1 MRTTLLFLSLLVA
14 AGCDSNPPTD
24 IDAGDTP
31 DAGGSD
37 AGTDAGPPAGPASVL
52 YDPGSD
58 GFFDTPFP
66 SDLRTDATGSP
77 DLSGFPNSR
86 AIVADGIELLAG
98 ERPGFSPLT
107 SVYFRFTGPLDE
119 SALPAP
125 ADVDEASSPIVLIDV
140 DPDSPELGRRF
151 PAHVS
156 FHAASTRFFSANTLT
171 VRPVPGIDLHPGRT
185 YAVAILDGLLASDG
199 SAVTPND
206 AFDALKG
213 GADAHYAT
221 LFDALEGQGI
231 SRDDVLVAAMFT
243 TSDPATELD
252 TARAWIHAQDLPMVV
267 DWARAGQTPRVA
279 SYTAA
284 FETYELMSGEPPYM
298 QFGDTVIRFDD
309 AGEPEVVNRR
319 RVEIGISV
327 PVGDAPAEGI
337 PIVLYGHGTGG
348 DEGSHLRGEGPGLA
362 DVGWAAIGFEAAL
375 HGQRFEDGFMVEN
388 LLTSNPVA
396 AREVVRQTVID
407 MLLMFRMLAEG
418 AFTIPAE
425 ITGDAAIAFDTSRV
439 AYMGHSQGAQEGAVL
454 LGVEPTLQAA
464 FLSAGGEAG
473 VISVVDRELR
483 PGTTIACL
491 LAALVME
498 DCDVMLED
506 HPVIS
511 LLVQPVLDP
520 ADPPAYNHRV
530 LRERPDGWAA
540 PSIAMTEGLEDA
552 FTSPRG
558 IEALAVAIGL
568 PIVEPVAQ
576 MTLPYELSGLGSL
589 APPVSANL
597 SVGGVMTTGGVMQF
611 PEDGHFAIYRNE
623 DAENRYLRFF
633 ESLLAD
639 GVPTL
644 VGPM

>member
-1 MRTTLLFLSLLVA
+1 MRTSLLLLSLLVV
-14 AGCDSNPPTD
+14 AGCDPAPPGD
-24 IDAGDTP
+24 VDAGDTT
-31 DAGGSD
+31 DAGAD
-37 AGTDAGPPAGPASVL
+37 AGTDAGPPAGPAAVL
-52 YDPGSD
+52 YDPSSD

-77 DLSGFPNSR
+77 DLSGFPNNRS
-86 AIVADGIELLAG
+86 IVAQAIELLAG

-119 SALPAP
+119 AALPAP
-125 ADVDEASSPIVLIDV
+125 ADVDEADSRVVLIDV

-151 PAHVS
+151 EAHVA
-156 FHAASTRFFSANTLT
+156 FHAAATRFFSAHTLT

-185 YAVAILDGLLASDG
+185 YAVAILGGLLASDG
-199 SAVTPND
+199 SEVTPSD
-206 AFDALKG
+206 AFEALKG
-213 GADAHYAT
+213 GSDAHYAA
-221 LFDALEGQGI
+221 LFDALEAQGI

-243 TSDPATELD
+243 TSDPATEMD
-252 TARAWIHAQDLPMVV
+252 TAYEWIQAQDLPMVV

-284 FETYELMSGEPPYM
+284 FETYELISGEPPYM
-298 QFGDTVIRFDD
+298 EFGDTVIRFDD

-319 RVEIGISV
+319 RVEVGVSV
-327 PVGDAPAEGI
+327 PAGDVPAEGV
-337 PIVLYGHGTGG
+337 PILLYGHGTGG

-362 DVGWAAIGFEAAL
+362 DVGWATLGFEAAL

-407 MLLMFRMLAEG
+407 MLLILRMIAAG

-425 ITGDAAIAFDTSRV
+425 IAGDAPIPFDTSRV

-454 LGVEPTLQAA
+454 LGVEPSLQAA
-464 FLSAGGEAG
+464 FLSAGGEG
-473 VISVVDRELR
+473 GIISVVDREIR

-491 LAALVME
+491 LSTLVME

-511 LLVQPVLDP
+511 LLVQPILDP

-530 LRERPDGWAA
+530 LRERPEGWAA
-540 PSIAMTEGLEDA
+540 PSIGMTEGLMDA
-552 FTSPRG
+552 YTAPRG

-576 MTLPYELSGLGSL
+576 MTVPYELSGLGSL
-589 APPVSANL
+589 AAPVSGNL
-597 SVGGVMTTGGVMQF
+597 SVGGAMTTGGLMQF
-611 PEDGHFAIYRNE
+611 PDDGHFAIYDNE

-633 ESLLAD
+633 ETFLND

>member
-1 MRTTLLFLSLLVA
+1 MRTSLFFLCVLAA
-14 AGCDSNPPTD
+14 AGCDSVPVED
-24 IDAGDTP
+24 VDAGDST
-31 DAGGSD
+31 DAGRD
-37 AGTDAGPPAGPASVL
+37 AGTDAGPPAGPAAVL
-52 YDPGSD
+52 FDPGSD

-77 DLSGFPNSR
+77 DLSGFPNNRS
-86 AIVADGIELLAG
+86 IVADGVELLAG

-107 SVYFRFTGPLDE
+107 TVYFRFTAALDE
-119 SALPAP
+119 AALPAP
-125 ADVDEASSPIVLIDV
+125 ADADEADSPIVLIDV

-151 PAHVS
+151 PAHVA
-156 FHAASTRFFSANTLT
+156 FHAAGTRFFSPNTLT

-185 YAVAILDGLLASDG
+185 YAVALLDGLRASDG
-199 SAVTPND
+199 SPVTGD
-206 AFDALKG
+206 EDFDALKG
-213 GADAHYAT
+213 GADPHYAT
-221 LFDALEGQGI
+221 LFDALEAQSI
-231 SRDDVLVAAMFT
+231 AREDVLVAAMFT
-243 TSDPATELD
+243 TSDPALEMD
-252 TARAWIHAQDLPMVV
+252 VAYEWIHAQDLPVV
-267 DWARAGQTPRVA
+267 TDWARVGQTARVA
-279 SYTAA
+279 SYTAS
-284 FETYELMSGEPPYM
+284 FETYELLSGEPPYM

-319 RVEIGISV
+319 RVEVGLSV
-327 PVGDAPAEGI
+327 PVGDLPAEGV
-337 PIVLYGHGTGG
+337 PILLYGHGTGG
-348 DEGSHLRGEGPGLA
+348 DEGSHLRNEGPELA
-362 DVGWAAIGFEAAL
+362 GVGWAALGFEAAL

-407 MLLMFRMLAEG
+407 MLLLYRMIAAG
-418 AFTIPAE
+418 AFTIPADVTGADE
-425 ITGDAAIAFDTSRV
+425 IRFDTSRV

-473 VISVVDRELR
+473 IISVVDREIR

-491 LAALVME
+491 LGTLVME
-498 DCDVMLED
+498 DCEEMTED

-530 LRERPDGWAA
+530 LRERPEGWAA
-540 PSIAMTEGLEDA
+540 PSIAMTEGLNDA

-558 IEALAVAIGL
+558 IEALAVALGL

-589 APPVSANL
+589 PAPVTGNL
-597 SVGGVMTTGGVMQF
+597 DVGGVMTTGGLMQF
-611 PEDGHFAIYRNE
+611 PDDGHFAIYAND

-633 ESLLAD
+633 ETLRDD